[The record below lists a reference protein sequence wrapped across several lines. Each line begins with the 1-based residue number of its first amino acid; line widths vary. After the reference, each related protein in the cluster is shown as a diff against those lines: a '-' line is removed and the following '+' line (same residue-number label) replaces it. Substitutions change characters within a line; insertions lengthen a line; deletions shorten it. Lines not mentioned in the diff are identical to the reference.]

1 MRRRRFY
8 PNVPNH
14 VCRRPK
20 RKSALF
26 YCLEDCLVF
35 FTVFCVN
42 TRRFGIRILG
52 LTLMY
57 DHIHETVQTEEKA
70 TFSAFHRRVA
80 TDFSREFH
88 SDLYGSA
95 GLRPPGNSLFEIPFL
110 SAPKFGEKNI
120 RTNLAYL
127 YNNPVERHIKERA
140 IEWRWNFLAYSQSDH
155 PFSEKYVAREASSKM
170 RRSVAEVK
178 GSHDRNEFLRYA
190 QLKRL
195 FKGLVNKE
203 RAQLID
209 IIITTYNVIDYSC
222 LKKYFGSIEKAILA
236 IDSNTGSEYEI
247 KEERYNTPDTAYGEM
262 IRLVEKQ
269 RIVARAKDVILLPIK
284 ERKQLKQLLMHQTSA
299 DEWQVCKFLWLDLPP
314 RHGTKP

>member
-1 MRRRRFY
+1 M
-8 PNVPNH
+8 
-14 VCRRPK
+14 
-20 RKSALF
+20 
-26 YCLEDCLVF
+26 
-35 FTVFCVN
+35 
-42 TRRFGIRILG
+42 G
-52 LTLMY
+52 LALMY
-57 DHIHETVQTEEKA
+57 DHIHETVKSDSRV

-80 TDFSREFH
+80 TDFSREFYA
-88 SDLYGSA
+88 DLYGPA

-140 IEWRWNFLAYSQSDH
+140 IEWRWNFLAYSLSDH
-155 PFSEKYVAREASSKM
+155 PFSGKYVAREASSKM

-195 FKGLVNKE
+195 FKGLENKG

-222 LKKYFGSIEKAILA
+222 LKKYF
-236 IDSNTGSEYEI
+236 
-247 KEERYNTPDTAYGEM
+247 P
-262 IRLVEKQ
+262 
-269 RIVARAKDVILLPIK
+269 
-284 ERKQLKQLLMHQTSA
+284 
-299 DEWQVCKFLWLDLPP
+299 
-314 RHGTKP
+314 